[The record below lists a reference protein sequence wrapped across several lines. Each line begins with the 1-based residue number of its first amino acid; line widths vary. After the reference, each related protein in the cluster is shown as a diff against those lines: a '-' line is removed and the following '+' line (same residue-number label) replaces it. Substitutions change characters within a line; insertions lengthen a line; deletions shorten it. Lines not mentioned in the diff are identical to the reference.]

1 MKLKAYW
8 CGNFV
13 VDFIK
18 MQLTIA
24 ATVAALFG
32 FDMGMKT
39 AYITYILFPIGIIPF
54 TYVTSFIF
62 TADSAAQTFTMF
74 LHFLTISIL
83 SVISFGL
90 RLIPT

>member
-18 MQLTIA
+18 MQLTIS

-32 FDMGMKT
+32 FDMGMPT
-39 AYITYILFPIGIIPF
+39 AYITYIVFPIGIIPF

-90 RLIPT
+90 RLAPT